1 MTGGDDLAG
10 NTPIRDLLLILSPL
24 AIILYFLVYP
34 DQLKA
39 LTVWMAS
46 FLQ

>member
-1 MTGGDDLAG
+1 M
-10 NTPIRDLLLILSPL
+10 RDLLLILSPV
-24 AIILYFLVYP
+24 AIVLYFLVYP

-46 FLQ
+46 VLQ